1 MSTFSQTMRALA
13 VHEVVE
19 DRRARG
25 AIGVI
30 GFVLATAFGAQIAV
44 QLPWTPVPVTLQ
56 PLLVILAGA
65 LLGPRLGALAMA
77 AYVAVGALG
86 APVFANGGAG
96 LPWLLG
102 PTGGYLLAAPLA
114 AFVTGVVS
122 GTSEYASS
130 PVAESLA
137 LAAALTLG
145 VAVMYVGGVSWI
157 LAYTGRDLA
166 TAVALG
172 VTPFLLGDLTKIGVA
187 FFVARSS
194 RWARRQRS

>member
-1 MSTFSQTMRALA
+1 MSTFSQTMRTLT

-19 DRRARG
+19 GRRARG

-44 QLPWTPVPVTLQ
+44 TLPWTPVPVTLQ

-65 LLGPRLGALAMA
+65 MLGPRLGALAMA

-102 PTGGYLLAAPLA
+102 ATGGYLLAVPLA
-114 AFVTGVVS
+114 AFVTGAVARA
-122 GTSEYASS
+122 SERASS
-130 PVAESLA
+130 SGAQSLGLAVALS
-137 LAAALTLG
+137 LG

-157 LAYTGRDLA
+157 LAFTGRDPA

-172 VTPFLLGDLTKIGVA
+172 VTPFLVGDLTKIGLA
-187 FFVARSS
+187 FFIVRSS
-194 RWARRQRS
+194 RWARRRRS

>member
-1 MSTFSQTMRALA
+1 MSTFSQTMRTLT

-44 QLPWTPVPVTLQ
+44 TLPWTPVPVTLQ

-65 LLGPRLGALAMA
+65 MLGPRLGALAMA

-114 AFVTGVVS
+114 AFVTGAVS
-122 GTSEYASS
+122 GASEHASS
-130 PVAESLA
+130 SVAESLG
-137 LAAALTLG
+137 LAAALILG

-157 LAYTGRDLA
+157 LASTGRDPA

-172 VTPFLLGDLTKIGVA
+172 VTPFLLGDLTKVGVA
-187 FFVARSS
+187 FFIARSS
-194 RWARRQRS
+194 RWVRRRRS

>member
-1 MSTFSQTMRALA
+1 MSSFSQTMRTLA

-19 DRRARG
+19 DRRTRG
-25 AIGVI
+25 VIGVV

-65 LLGPRLGALAMA
+65 MLGPRLGALAMA
-77 AYVAVGALG
+77 AYVTVGALG

-114 AFVTGVVS
+114 AFVTGAVARS
-122 GTSEYASS
+122 AEGASS
-130 PVAESLA
+130 AVAENLG
-137 LAAALTLG
+137 LVAALTLG

-157 LAYTGRDLA
+157 LTLTGQDPA

-194 RWARRQRS
+194 RWTQRQRG